1 MKKAKKGRQWAAMSK
16 PNISAVAEKVFG
28 PSEDQRPTGC
38 GGDNPEKWDY
48 SLEMANYVSR
58 LKNYENEGQIG
69 RDTTG
74 VWTPHD
80 SPEGGTK
87 TVGYGHKLS
96 EFEDPDEKFVI
107 ETVLVAATATFT
119 R

>member
-1 MKKAKKGRQWAAMSK
+1 MSK